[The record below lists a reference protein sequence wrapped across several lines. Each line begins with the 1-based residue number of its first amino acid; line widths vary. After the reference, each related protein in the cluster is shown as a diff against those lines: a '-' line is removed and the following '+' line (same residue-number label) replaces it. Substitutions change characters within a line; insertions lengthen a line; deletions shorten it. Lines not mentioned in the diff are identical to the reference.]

1 MAQNCE
7 NNLQKTTENAPKKGE
22 KPRQIRKRL
31 LMIQEMLMIYSQPIT
46 IRALRQNMEEKGYY
60 LDPGH
65 LYRIIADIKEHPVPG
80 YTLVQTFT
88 RHGRNKQT
96 PAYQLKK
103 ISYVHIQKKG

>member
-7 NNLQKTTENAPKKGE
+7 NNLPKTPENAPKKGE
-22 KPRQIRKRL
+22 KPRQIRKVL

-46 IRALRQNMEEKGYY
+46 IVALRKNMELKGHTV
-60 LDPGH
+60 GRKH
-65 LYRIIADIKEHPVPG
+65 LYRIIGDIKAHPVPG

-88 RHGRNKQT
+88 QHGSNKAT